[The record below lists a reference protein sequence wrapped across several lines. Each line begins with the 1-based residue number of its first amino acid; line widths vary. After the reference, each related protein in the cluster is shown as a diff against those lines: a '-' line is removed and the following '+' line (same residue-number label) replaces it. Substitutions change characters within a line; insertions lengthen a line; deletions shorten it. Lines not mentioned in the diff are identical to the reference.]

1 MRTRVLLATTVLVA
15 ACAAILLG
23 GMLGGPVATSAA
35 RAERTPFVQDP
46 LTQQGFAHQRLA
58 RETGDPL
65 FTTRAA
71 ASFERALAAGEPSYL
86 PTLGL
91 AAAAASRHRFREAR
105 ALARRALELAPGSAE
120 PYGILG
126 DAELELGRYP
136 QAWAAFD
143 RLAALKPTASAYA
156 RVSYARE
163 LLGDTTGAIAAM
175 RLAVDAAR
183 GSAEL
188 AAWAQTQLA
197 NLYAGTGRPRI
208 AARHYRAVLSRRG
221 GYAPALAALG
231 YTEWVL
237 GRPEAAVPLY
247 RRALASAP
255 VPEYA
260 VALGDLLAVLKR
272 PEQAGVAYARAA
284 ALEDAFARN
293 GGQNQ
298 LETALV
304 DLDHDRNLR
313 EALDR
318 AREGR
323 RLRPSIEGDHVLAWA
338 LYKNGRCA
346 DARRYSQRALRL
358 GTKDIGAIYHR
369 SLIERCLGNT
379 AAAERFLERVR
390 VLDPYFLRVAPSSFR
405 LR

>member
-1 MRTRVLLATTVLVA
+1 MRKRALLATTVFVA

-23 GMLGGPVATSAA
+23 GMLGEPAATSAA
-35 RAERTPFVQDP
+35 RAERTPFVQHP
-46 LTQQGFAHQRLA
+46 LTRQGFAYQRRA

-71 ASFERALAAGEPSYL
+71 ASFERALAAGEPAYL

-91 AAAAASRHRFREAR
+91 AAAAASRHRFAEAR

-126 DAELELGRYP
+126 DAELELGRYAH
-136 QAWAAFD
+136 AWTAFD
-143 RLAALKPTASAYA
+143 RLAALKPSAGAYA

-183 GSAEL
+183 GSPEL
-188 AAWAQTQLA
+188 AAWAQTQLG
-197 NLYAGTGRPRI
+197 NLYAGTGRPKI
-208 AARHYRAVLSRRG
+208 AARHYRAVLSGRG

-237 GRPEAAVPLY
+237 GRREAALRLY

-260 VALGDLLAVLKR
+260 VALGDLLAALKR
-272 PEQAGVAYARAA
+272 PEQAAVAYARAA

-313 EALDR
+313 EALAR

-346 DARRYSQRALRL
+346 EARRYSQRALRL

-379 AAAERFLERVR
+379 AAADRFLERVR

-405 LR
+405 LG